1 MRVVHVCMIERF
13 SHRRSAVCRSM
24 AADTCIRSLFLE
36 LKRGLLS
43 CDIDRCH
50 VTKLSKKILEFVLM
64 HVYIPSYLDCA
75 DRQFTTTNPLASP

>member
-1 MRVVHVCMIERF
+1 MCMYDRK
-13 SHRRSAVCRSM
+13 VQLYVDLSM
-24 AADTCIRSLFLE
+24 AADIISRTEKGIAE
-36 LKRGLLS
+36 L